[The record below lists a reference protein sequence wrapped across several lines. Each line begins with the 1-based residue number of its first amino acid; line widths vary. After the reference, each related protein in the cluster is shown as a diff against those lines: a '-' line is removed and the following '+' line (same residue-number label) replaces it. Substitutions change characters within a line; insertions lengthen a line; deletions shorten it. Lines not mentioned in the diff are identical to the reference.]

1 VLFNAFKRLGHG
13 ASTSE
18 KADLFAGTARGFTGS
33 ACRRTRMKPETVGM
47 SSARLARLDD
57 LMKRRY
63 VESGYLPGL
72 LTYIWR
78 RGRLVHTGMCG
89 QMDIERGKPMRE
101 DAIFRIY
108 SMSKPIT
115 AVALMMLVEEGL
127 IGLDDTV
134 HSHIPAWRNLGV
146 YASGMPSLLADAPPS
161 FITTPTL
168 RPMKV
173 VDLATHTS
181 GLTYGFMMRTAVDA
195 AYRQAKVV
203 DRGTPGGLPA
213 MIDQLA
219 RIPLDFSPGT
229 AWNYSVSI
237 DVLGYLVEKL
247 SGMSFGE
254 FLRSRL
260 FEPLGMSDTAFWL
273 PPDKIE
279 RFTSCYQPN
288 AKGGLKLQDDA
299 RESSYDKLP
308 KLESGGGGLVSTAHD
323 YLRFCR
329 MMLNGGTL
337 DGVQILSPKTV
348 ALFSLNY
355 LPEGREIVDLAFPG
369 MFSESA
375 YAGVG
380 FSLGCGVNV
389 DVAKTRLPGS
399 VGEYFWGGA
408 AATAFWIDPEEDL
421 TVVFMTQVIG
431 SEARLTLRRDLRT
444 LVYSALTESY
454 A

>member
-1 VLFNAFKRLGHG
+1 
-13 ASTSE
+13 
-18 KADLFAGTARGFTGS
+18 
-33 ACRRTRMKPETVGM
+33 MKPEAVGM
-47 SSARLARLDD
+47 SSARLARIDEV
-57 LMKRRY
+57 MKRRY
-63 VESGYLPGL
+63 VDGGYLPGMV
-72 LTYIWR
+72 TYVFR
-78 RGRLVHTGMCG
+78 KGQLVHTGICG
-89 QMDIERGKPMRE
+89 HMDIGRGKKMRE

-115 AVALMMLVEEGL
+115 AVVLMMLVEEGL
-127 IGLDDTV
+127 IGLDDAV
-134 HSHIPAWRNLGV
+134 HTHIPAWKDLGV
-146 YASGMPSLLADAPPS
+146 YASGTPSLLADAPHS
-161 FITTPTL
+161 FMTTQTL
-168 RPMKV
+168 RPMKI

-195 AYRQAKVV
+195 AYRRAKVT
-203 DRGTPGGLPA
+203 DRQTPGGLQR

-219 RIPLDFSPGT
+219 QIPLDFSPGT

-254 FLRSRL
+254 FLRERL
-260 FEPLGMSDTAFWL
+260 FEPLGMNDTAFHV
-273 PPDKIE
+273 PVDKTE
-279 RFTSCYQPN
+279 RFTSCYQPEPEG
-288 AKGGLKLQDDA
+288 GGLKLQDDA
-299 RESSYDKLP
+299 RESTYAKP
-308 KLESGGGGLVSTAHD
+308 PTLESGGGGLVSTAHD

-355 LPEGREIVDLAFPG
+355 LPEGREIADMALPG
-369 MFSESA
+369 MFSESG

-408 AATAFWIDPEEDL
+408 AATAFWIDPKEAL

-444 LVYSALTESY
+444 LVYAAMTESF

>member
-1 VLFNAFKRLGHG
+1 
-13 ASTSE
+13 
-18 KADLFAGTARGFTGS
+18 
-33 ACRRTRMKPETVGM
+33 MKPETVGM
-47 SSARLARLDD
+47 SSARLARLDEV
-57 LMKRRY
+57 MKRRY
-63 VESGYLPGL
+63 VDGGYLPGL
-72 LTYIWR
+72 LTYVYR
-78 RGRLVHTGMCG
+78 KGHLVHTGMCG

-134 HSHIPAWRNLGV
+134 HSHISEWKNLGV

-195 AYRQAKVV
+195 AYRKAKVT
-203 DRGTPGGLPA
+203 DRQTPGGLPE

-219 RIPLDFSPGT
+219 QIPLDFSPGT
-229 AWNYSVSI
+229 AWNYSVAI

-254 FLRSRL
+254 FLRARL
-260 FEPLGMSDTAFWL
+260 FEPLGMSDTAFWV
-273 PPDKIE
+273 PSDKTE
-279 RFTSCYQPN
+279 RFTSCYQPES
-288 AKGGLKLQDDA
+288 KGSGLKLQDDA
-299 RESSYDKLP
+299 RESTYAKP
-308 KLESGGGGLVSTAHD
+308 PRLESGGGGLVSTAHD

-355 LPEGREIVDLAFPG
+355 LPEGREIADMALPG
-369 MFSESA
+369 MFSESG
-375 YAGVG
+375 YSGVG

-389 DVAKTRLPGS
+389 NVANTRLPGS
-399 VGEYFWGGA
+399 LGEYFWGGA
-408 AATAFWIDPEEDL
+408 TATAFWIDPKEEL

-444 LVYSALTESY
+444 LIYSAMTESF

>member
-1 VLFNAFKRLGHG
+1 MVKPESVGLSSSRLKRLD
-13 ASTSE
+13 E
-18 KADLFAGTARGFTGS
+18 
-33 ACRRTRMKPETVGM
+33 V
-47 SSARLARLDD
+47 
-57 LMKRRY
+57 MKRRY
-63 VESGYLPGL
+63 VDGGFLPGL
-72 LTYIWR
+72 LTYVYR
-78 RGRLVHTGMCG
+78 KGQLVHTSLCG
-89 QMDIERGKPMRE
+89 HMDIERDKKMRE

-134 HSHIPAWRNLGV
+134 ATHIPAWSNLGV
-146 YASGMPSLLADAPPS
+146 YASGVPTLLADSPPS
-161 FITTPTL
+161 FMTTPPA

-173 VDLATHTS
+173 IDLATHTS

-195 AYRQAKVV
+195 AYRRAKVV
-203 DRGTPGGLPA
+203 DRQTEGGLRS

-219 RIPLDFSPGT
+219 QIPLDFSPGT
-229 AWNYSVSI
+229 AWNYSVAI

-254 FLRSRL
+254 FLCTRV
-260 FEPLGMSDTAFWL
+260 FEPLGMHDTAFYV
-273 PPDKIE
+273 PEDKTE
-279 RFTSCYQPN
+279 RFTSCYQ
-288 AKGGLKLQDDA
+288 AGDDGTGLKLQDDA
-299 RESSYDKLP
+299 RESPVYAKPP

-329 MMLNGGTL
+329 MMLGGGAL

-355 LPEGREIVDLAFPG
+355 LPEGREIADMAFPG
-369 MFSESA
+369 MFSESS

-408 AATAFWIDPEEDL
+408 AATAFWIDPKEAL
-421 TVVFMTQVIG
+421 TVVFMTQVMG
-431 SEARLTLRRDLRT
+431 SPTRLTLRRDLRT
-444 LVYSALTESY
+444 LVYSAMTESF

>member
-1 VLFNAFKRLGHG
+1 
-13 ASTSE
+13 
-18 KADLFAGTARGFTGS
+18 
-33 ACRRTRMKPETVGM
+33 MKPETVGM
-47 SSARLARLDD
+47 SSARLTQLDHV
-57 LMKRRY
+57 MKRRY
-63 VESGYLPGL
+63 VDGGYLPGM
-72 LTYIWR
+72 LTQVYR
-78 RGRLVHTGMCG
+78 KGHLVHTGICG
-89 QMDIERGKPMRE
+89 HMDLERGKPMRE

-127 IGLDDTV
+127 IGLDDIV
-134 HSHIPAWRNLGV
+134 HSHIPEWKNLGV
-146 YASGMPSLLADAPPS
+146 YSSGMPSLLPDAPPS
-161 FITTPTL
+161 FLTTPVQ
-168 RPMKV
+168 RAMKV

-181 GLTYGFMMRTAVDA
+181 GLTYGFMMRSAVDA
-195 AYRQAKVV
+195 AYRKAKVV
-203 DRGTPGGLPA
+203 DRETPGGLQG
-213 MIDQLA
+213 MVGQLA
-219 RIPLDFSPGT
+219 QIPLDFSPGT

-254 FLRSRL
+254 FLRTRL
-260 FEPLGMSDTAFWL
+260 FDPLGMKDTAFYV
-273 PPDKIE
+273 PSDDIE
-279 RFTSCYQPN
+279 RFTSCYQPETQ
-288 AKGGLKLQDDA
+288 GSGLRLQDDG
-299 RESSYDKLP
+299 RESTYAKP
-308 KLESGGGGLVSTAHD
+308 PMLESGGGGLVSTAHD

-355 LPEGREIVDLAFPG
+355 LPEGREIADMALPG
-369 MFSESA
+369 MFSESG

-399 VGEYFWGGA
+399 LGEYFWGGA
-408 AATAFWIDPEEDL
+408 AATAFWIDPKEEL

-444 LVYSALTESY
+444 LVYSAMTESF

>member
-1 VLFNAFKRLGHG
+1 
-13 ASTSE
+13 
-18 KADLFAGTARGFTGS
+18 
-33 ACRRTRMKPETVGM
+33 MKPETVGM
-47 SSARLARLDD
+47 SSARLARLDEV
-57 LMKRRY
+57 MKRRY
-63 VESGYLPGL
+63 VDGGYLPGM
-72 LTYIWR
+72 LTYVYR
-78 RGRLVHTGMCG
+78 KGRLVHTGMCG
-89 QMDIERGKPMRE
+89 HMDLERGKKMRE

-127 IGLDDTV
+127 IGLDDAV
-134 HSHIPAWRNLGV
+134 HSHIPTWNNLAV
-146 YASGMPSLLADAPPS
+146 YASGMPSLLANAPAS
-161 FITTPTL
+161 FMTTPVV
-168 RPMKV
+168 RPMKI
-173 VDLATHTS
+173 VDLMTHTS
-181 GLTYGFMMRTAVDA
+181 GLTYGFMMRSAVDA
-195 AYRQAKVV
+195 AYRRTKVM
-203 DRGTPGGLPA
+203 DRQTPGGLQG
-213 MIDQLA
+213 MVDQLGQ
-219 RIPLDFSPGT
+219 IPLDFSPGT

-254 FLRSRL
+254 FLRTRL
-260 FEPLGMSDTAFWL
+260 FEPLGMKDTAFSVA
-273 PPDKIE
+273 PDKTE
-279 RFTSCYQPN
+279 RFTSCYQPEL
-288 AKGGLKLQDDA
+288 KGSGLKLQDDA
-299 RESSYDKLP
+299 RESPYANP
-308 KLESGGGGLVSTAHD
+308 PGLESGGGGLVSTAHD

-329 MMLNGGTL
+329 MMLHGGTL

-355 LPEGREIVDLAFPG
+355 LPDGREVADMALPG
-369 MFSESA
+369 MFSESG

-399 VGEYFWGGA
+399 LGEYFWGGA
-408 AATAFWIDPEEDL
+408 AATAFWIDPKEEL

-444 LVYSALTESY
+444 LVYSAMTESF

>member
-1 VLFNAFKRLGHG
+1 
-13 ASTSE
+13 
-18 KADLFAGTARGFTGS
+18 
-33 ACRRTRMKPETVGM
+33 MKPETVGM
-47 SSARLARLDD
+47 SSTRLAQLDAV
-57 LMKRRY
+57 MKRRY
-63 VESGYLPGL
+63 VDGGYLPGM
-72 LTYIWR
+72 LTHIYR
-78 RGRLVHTGMCG
+78 KGHLVHTGICG
-89 QMDIERGKPMRE
+89 HMDIERDKPMRE

-134 HSHIPAWRNLGV
+134 HGHIPAWKDLGV
-146 YASGMPSLLADAPPS
+146 YASGVPSLLSAAPAS
-161 FITTPTL
+161 FMTTPVQ
-168 RPMKV
+168 RSMKI

-195 AYRQAKVV
+195 AYRRAKVV
-203 DRGTPGGLPA
+203 DRQTQGGLQG
-213 MIDQLA
+213 MVDQLA
-219 RIPLDFSPGT
+219 QIPLDFSPGT
-229 AWNYSVSI
+229 AWNYSVAI

-247 SGMSFGE
+247 SGISFGE
-254 FLRSRL
+254 FLRTRL
-260 FEPLGMSDTAFWL
+260 FEPLGMNDTAFHV
-273 PPDKIE
+273 PSDKTE
-279 RFTSCYQPN
+279 RFTSCYQPEG
-288 AKGGLKLQDDA
+288 KGPGLKLQDDA
-299 RESSYDKLP
+299 RESTYASPPL
-308 KLESGGGGLVSTAHD
+308 LESGGGGLVSTAHD

-348 ALFSLNY
+348 ALFSLNF
-355 LPEGREIVDLAFPG
+355 LPDGREVADMALPG
-369 MFSESA
+369 MFSESG

-399 VGEYFWGGA
+399 LGEYFWGGA
-408 AATAFWIDPEEDL
+408 AATAFWIDPKEQL

-444 LVYSALTESY
+444 LVYSAMTESL

>member
-1 VLFNAFKRLGHG
+1 
-13 ASTSE
+13 
-18 KADLFAGTARGFTGS
+18 
-33 ACRRTRMKPETVGM
+33 MKPETVGL
-47 SSARLARLDD
+47 SSARLKRLDEV
-57 LMKRRY
+57 MKRRY
-63 VESGYLPGL
+63 VDGGYLPGFL
-72 LTYIWR
+72 AHVYRKGQLA
-78 RGRLVHTGMCG
+78 HTSLCG
-89 QMDIERGKPMRE
+89 QMDIERGKAMRE

-115 AVALMMLVEEGL
+115 AVALMMLVEEGM
-127 IGLDDTV
+127 IGLDDAV
-134 HSHIPAWRNLGV
+134 HTHIPAWKDLGV
-146 YASGMPSLLADAPPS
+146 YASGTPTLLADSPPS
-161 FITTPTL
+161 FMTTPAA

-195 AYRQAKVV
+195 AYRRMKVL
-203 DRGTPGGLPA
+203 DRQTPGGLQG

-219 RIPLDFSPGT
+219 QLPLDFSPGT
-229 AWNYSVSI
+229 AWNYSVAI

-254 FLRSRL
+254 FLRTRL
-260 FEPLGMSDTAFWL
+260 FEPLGMHDTAFYV
-273 PPDKIE
+273 PADKIE
-279 RFTSCYQPN
+279 RFSSCYQP
-288 AKGGLKLQDDA
+288 GTTGEGLRLQDDA
-299 RESSYDKLP
+299 RESPVYANPPL
-308 KLESGGGGLVSTAHD
+308 LESGGGGLVSTAHD

-355 LPEGREIVDLAFPG
+355 LPGGREVADMAFPG
-369 MFSESA
+369 MFSESG

-380 FSLGCGVNV
+380 FSLGCGVNI

-399 VGEYFWGGA
+399 LGEYFWGGA
-408 AATAFWIDPEEDL
+408 AATAFWIDPREEL
-421 TVVFMTQVIG
+421 TVVFMTQVMG
-431 SEARLTLRRDLRT
+431 SPARLTLRRDLRT
-444 LVYSALTESY
+444 LVYAAMTESF